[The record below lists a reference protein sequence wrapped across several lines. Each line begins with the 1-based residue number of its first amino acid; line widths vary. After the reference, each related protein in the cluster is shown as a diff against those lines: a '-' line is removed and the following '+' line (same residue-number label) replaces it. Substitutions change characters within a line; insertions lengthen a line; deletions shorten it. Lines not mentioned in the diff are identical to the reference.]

1 MGEMAVLSAT
11 SVVSE
16 DDHADFVM
24 DFDYVGTGGF
34 VIVCGSSQDE
44 EEVLGVTNEQAEC
57 IFRNCPFFEKCLMVK
72 SEDDNDSGG
81 LTSTSILRMKEA
93 SDRIIHKPDWSLAIA
108 RHFVE
113 VTTKGKTAVPSL
125 HLYEQ
130 LLQAG
135 DQALVDLRLSSMVN
149 YMDTCEQENHFL
161 RLVHPE
167 LYCFRFHAQVTG
179 DQWLELLKQD
189 VLLYREETNF
199 VVQLYKDLPL
209 EPDQAVSR
217 RKLDSRRSEFL
228 VHAYRPLDAILRI
241 QKILKETETSPKPET
256 FSVYFETMD
265 KIPEAHHQLIDR
277 LAGGEAYIRTCADAV
292 EHQTEGYTVKA
303 SLDVLA
309 RAVRPVDE
317 SSVIHCSLRIDNPT
331 PDTLGR
337 FINACQKAKVYP
349 STMGMDADI
358 NRYFCRK
365 TMGDIQLV
373 LEYMADYSTTSKIQ
387 GDFKI
392 IELSSEDK
400 PF

>member
-1 MGEMAVLSAT
+1 MKEMEALST
-11 SVVSE
+11 RSVAPE
-16 DDHADFVM
+16 CDQAKTEM
-24 DFDYVGTGGF
+24 DFDFVGTGGF
-34 VIVCGSSQDE
+34 VIVCGSNPGE
-44 EEVLGVTNEQAEC
+44 EEVLGVTREQAELMLS
-57 IFRNCPFFEKCLMVK
+57 NCPFFEKCLTVN
-72 SEDDNDSGG
+72 SQIDNESGG
-81 LTSTSILRMKEA
+81 GMAVFHMKEA
-93 SDRIIHKPDWSLAIA
+93 NDRVIHKPDWSLAIV

-125 HLYEQ
+125 NLYEQ

-135 DQALVDLRLSSMVN
+135 DQALVDLRLTSMVN
-149 YMDTCEQENHFL
+149 YMDCCEQENDFL
-161 RLVHPE
+161 RLVHPD
-167 LYCFRFHAQVTG
+167 LYCFRLHAKVTG
-179 DQWLELLKQD
+179 DQWLELLKQN
-189 VLLYREETNF
+189 VLLYRKETNF

-209 EPDQAVSR
+209 QPDQILSR
-217 RKLDSRRSEFL
+217 RKLDNRRSEFL
-228 VHAYRPLDAILRI
+228 VHADRPVEAILRI
-241 QKILKETETSPKPET
+241 QKILNETDTPPKPEA
-256 FSVYFETMD
+256 FSVYFETTD

-317 SSVIHCSLRIDNPT
+317 RSVIHCSLRIDNPT

-337 FINACQKAKVYP
+337 FINACQRAKVYP
-349 STMGMDADI
+349 GTLGMDADI
-358 NRYFCRK
+358 NRYLCRK

-392 IELSSEDK
+392 LELSSEDK

>member
-1 MGEMAVLSAT
+1 MGEMTLLSTTSAVPKGDL
-11 SVVSE
+11 E
-16 DDHADFVM
+16 DMAM
-24 DFDYVGTGGF
+24 DYDYVGTGGF
-34 VIVCGSSQDE
+34 VIVCGASQEE
-44 EEVLGVTNEQAEC
+44 EEVLGVTKEQAELML
-57 IFRNCPFFEKCLMVK
+57 RHCPFFEKCLSAN
-72 SEDDNDSGG
+72 SEDDNGSGG
-81 LTSTSILRMKEA
+81 GTSMLQMKEA
-93 SDRIIHKPDWSLAIA
+93 NDRIIHKPDWSLAIA

-113 VTTKGKTAVPSL
+113 VTTKGKTAVSSL
-125 HLYEQ
+125 NLYEQ
-130 LLQAG
+130 LMLAG

-149 YMDTCEQENHFL
+149 YMDACEQENDFL
-161 RLVHPE
+161 RLVHPD
-167 LYCFRFHAQVTG
+167 LYCFRFHAKVTG

-199 VVQLYKDLPL
+199 VVQLNKDKPL

-217 RKLDSRRSEFL
+217 RKLDNRRSEFL
-228 VHAYRPLDAILRI
+228 VHADRPVEAILRI
-241 QKILKETETSPKPET
+241 QKILKENETSPKQEA

-292 EHQTEGYTVKA
+292 EHRTEGYTVKA

-317 SSVIHCSLRIDNPT
+317 NNVIHCSLRIDNPT

-337 FINACQKAKVYP
+337 FINACQRAKVYP
-349 STMGMDADI
+349 GTLGMDADI

-392 IELSSEDK
+392 LELSCEDK